1 VHAQNGFSLVET
13 LATVVVL
20 MSGLATAAAAL
31 VQSIRLEA
39 EVAVVARS
47 ARLARDLAEEL
58 RALPRPDAALPG
70 ALDGESPEAACVDL
84 PSACPV
90 ELAVRDLVLD
100 WPRRVRAGLGPA
112 AIGDIRVAGDDRP
125 RVAISLRPRA
135 SAAAFE
141 LQAAP

>member
-1 VHAQNGFSLVET
+1 MQAQNGFSLVET

-70 ALDGESPEAACVDL
+70 TLGGESPEAACADL
-84 PSACPV
+84 PSACPA
-90 ELAVRDLVLD
+90 ESAVRGLVLD
-100 WPRRVRAGLGPA
+100 WPRRVRASLGPA
-112 AIGDIRVAGDDRP
+112 ATGDIRVAGDDRP
-125 RVAISLRPRA
+125 RVAIRLQPRS

-141 LQAAP
+141 LQVAP